1 MTQRY
6 RNVFLIDALGM
17 GGAENLMVSFL
28 NHFDRTHF
36 ETRVCVL
43 GVRQGNPIAGQIEEL
58 GYPVD
63 MVPISRLRDAT
74 AMPRLLHYLR
84 EQEVDILHTQLEH
97 ANTLG
102 NLVAA
107 LQGIPSVCTLHT
119 FDDPPRGTSKYWRYQ
134 LMWWSLRANCDRVL
148 AVSEGTRQHH
158 IRVGGLPP
166 DKIVTMYNGI
176 DLTRFARTPADRSRM
191 RSALGIP
198 PDATVLMTVAVLRQP
213 KGIQYMLDA
222 LPAVLESAPDV
233 YYLLVGGGP
242 YEAELKA
249 LAAERGVTDRV
260 VFTGMRQDVPDL
272 LAAGDVFVFPT
283 LGDALPT
290 VLAEAMA
297 SRLPIVACEIGGV
310 PEMVEDGVNG
320 LLVPSADA
328 ARLAEACIRL
338 AGDPARRE
346 EMGRAGYAIA
356 QQRFEV
362 HAQVDNL
369 VNLYF
374 ELLNQAHQ

>member
-1 MTQRY
+1 MTQIY

-28 NHFDRTHF
+28 KHFDRSHF

-84 EQEVDILHTQLEH
+84 EQKVDILHTQLEH

-102 NLVAA
+102 NLAA
-107 LQGIPSVCTLHT
+107 NLQGIPSVCTLHT
-119 FDDPPRGTSKYWRYQ
+119 FDDPPRGTSEYWRYQ
-134 LMWWSLRANCDRVL
+134 LMWWSLRVNCDRVL

-176 DLTRFARTPADRSRM
+176 DLTRFGRTPADRCRM

-198 PDATVLMTVAVLRQP
+198 LDATVLMTVAVLRQP

-222 LPAVLESAPDV
+222 LPAILESTPDV

-249 LAAERGVTDRV
+249 LAAGRGVTDRV
-260 VFTGMRQDVPDL
+260 IFTGMRQDVPDL

-297 SRLPIVACEIGGV
+297 ARLPIVACEIGGV
-310 PEMVEDGVNG
+310 PEMVEDCVNG

-328 ARLAEACIRL
+328 PRLAEACIRL
-338 AGDPARRE
+338 ASDSARRK

-374 ELLNQAHQ
+374 ELLNQSHK

>member
-1 MTQRY
+1 MTQIY

-28 NHFDRTHF
+28 KHFDRSHF

-84 EQEVDILHTQLEH
+84 EQKVDILHTQLEH

-102 NLVAA
+102 NLAA
-107 LQGIPSVCTLHT
+107 NLQGIPSVCTLHT
-119 FDDPPRGTSKYWRYQ
+119 FDDPPRGTSEYWRYQ
-134 LMWWSLRANCDRVL
+134 LMWWSLRVNCDRVL

-176 DLTRFARTPADRSRM
+176 DLTRFGRTPADRCRM

-198 PDATVLMTVAVLRQP
+198 LDATVLMTVAVLRQP

-222 LPAVLESAPDV
+222 LPAILESTPDV

-249 LAAERGVTDRV
+249 LAAERGVSDRV
-260 VFTGMRQDVPDL
+260 IFTGMRRDVPEL

-297 SRLPIVACEIGGV
+297 ARLPIVACEIGGV
-310 PEMVEDGVNG
+310 PEMVEDCVNG

-328 ARLAEACIRL
+328 PRLAEACIRL
-338 AGDPARRE
+338 ASDSARRK

-374 ELLNQAHQ
+374 ELLNQSHK